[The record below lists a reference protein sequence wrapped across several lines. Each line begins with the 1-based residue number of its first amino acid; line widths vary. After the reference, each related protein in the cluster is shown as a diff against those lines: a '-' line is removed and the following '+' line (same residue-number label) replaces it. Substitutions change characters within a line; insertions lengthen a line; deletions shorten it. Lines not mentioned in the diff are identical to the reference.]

1 MNSLSTVSP
10 SIDPRKTAPNRGLSD
25 LLEPY
30 QSDLSQV
37 REMIAERIFRQEGFG
52 ELLIS
57 TGGQAD
63 WKEWD
68 HPDWLLRLLESGED
82 SASKSTPLRMAEH
95 LVSRGGKL
103 YRATLILVIARTL
116 AAENPKTVT
125 LASALELIHLA
136 TLLHDDVIDNAD
148 LRRGKPSMPTLFDNA
163 PAVLMGDHLYA
174 RAFEML
180 SECEIMRIVSAT
192 CRATSAMCRGEV
204 EQLQWIGRHSIPEE
218 AYFRLIEMKT
228 AALIG
233 CCSES
238 TAVLCGRE
246 DLAEDWYRF
255 GNTLGLVFQMADDL
269 LDFTSDPETLG
280 KQTGSDAA
288 DGKYTLPLILFR
300 ERIGGPEALKNFLS
314 EAGGPEEIADRLREE
329 GVLDQVR
336 ERILELQKI
345 CHEQLDRL
353 LKDCRD
359 DDSLEILHRLVDFTG
374 SRTR

>member
-1 MNSLSTVSP
+1 
-10 SIDPRKTAPNRGLSD
+10 
-25 LLEPY
+25 
-30 QSDLSQV
+30 
-37 REMIAERIFRQEGFG
+37 
-52 ELLIS
+52 
-57 TGGQAD
+57 
-63 WKEWD
+63 
-68 HPDWLLRLLESGED
+68 
-82 SASKSTPLRMAEH
+82 
-95 LVSRGGKL
+95 
-103 YRATLILVIARTL
+103 
-116 AAENPKTVT
+116 
-125 LASALELIHLA
+125 
-136 TLLHDDVIDNAD
+136 
-148 LRRGKPSMPTLFDNA
+148 
-163 PAVLMGDHLYA
+163 
-174 RAFEML
+174 
-180 SECEIMRIVSAT
+180 
-192 CRATSAMCRGEV
+192 
-204 EQLQWIGRHSIPEE
+204 
-218 AYFRLIEMKT
+218 
-228 AALIG
+228 
-233 CCSES
+233 
-238 TAVLCGRE
+238 E